1 MSQRPHLADRSSE
14 TPEDSADKKESVGE
28 ETNGS
33 GDIDGSTLKTDQP
46 LENNED
52 EPVQGQEDE
61 SVSDSKTDVEKE
73 VAVRLAIKTE
83 DEGDEA
89 TSQQTP
95 QSTPQSKRPQRK
107 SSTSKG
113 NLCFVTDC
121 FDLAAVH

>member
-1 MSQRPHLADRSSE
+1 ME
-14 TPEDSADKKESVGE
+14 E

-33 GDIDGSTLKTDQP
+33 GDNIDGSTLRTDKD

-52 EPVQGQEDE
+52 EPVPGQEDE

-73 VAVRLAIKTE
+73 VAVSLAIKTE
-83 DEGDEA
+83 DERDEA

-113 NLCFVTDC
+113 NLCFC
-121 FDLAAVH
+121 HGLF

>member
-1 MSQRPHLADRSSE
+1 M
-14 TPEDSADKKESVGE
+14 GE

-33 GDIDGSTLKTDQP
+33 GDNIDGSTLRTDKA

-52 EPVQGQEDE
+52 EPVPGQEDE
-61 SVSDSKTDVEKE
+61 SVSDPKTDVEKE
-73 VAVRLAIKTE
+73 VAVSLAIKTE
-83 DEGDEA
+83 DERDEA

-113 NLCFVTDC
+113 NLCPLSRTV
-121 FDLAAVH
+121 LI

>member
-1 MSQRPHLADRSSE
+1 M
-14 TPEDSADKKESVGE
+14 GE

-61 SVSDSKTDVEKE
+61 SVSNSKTDVEKE
-73 VAVRLAIKTE
+73 VAVSLAIKTE
-83 DEGDEA
+83 DERDE
-89 TSQQTP
+89 
-95 QSTPQSKRPQRK
+95 TPQSKRPQRK

-113 NLCFVTDC
+113 NLCHLSRTV
-121 FDLAAVH
+121 LI

>member
-1 MSQRPHLADRSSE
+1 M
-14 TPEDSADKKESVGE
+14 GE
-28 ETNGS
+28 ETNES
-33 GDIDGSTLKTDQP
+33 GDIDGSTVRTDKA

-52 EPVQGQEDE
+52 EPVPSKEDE

-113 NLCFVTDC
+113 NLCFRHGL
-121 FDLAAVH
+121 F